1 VRDAAWVEAEY
12 ALDTLG
18 PKRPLT
24 LPLGSLPPQ
33 RAAAAA
39 GAGAAVPAELR
50 ARVAQLL
57 ASQSSRRMY
66 VTVQARRALL
76 CRGRAAALS
85 PRTCDAAAPSL
96 HTSVCTACGRC
107 CALRGAQPCTM
118 PRHRRQ
124 MRRRGAS

>member
-1 VRDAAWVEAEY
+1 MRDAAWVEAEY

-33 RAAAAA
+33 RA
-39 GAGAAVPAELR
+39 AAVPAELR

-76 CRGRAAALS
+76 CRERATALS
-85 PRTCDAAAPSL
+85 PAHVMQLRPACTRLSAQPAAGAVRCGAHGLAP
-96 HTSVCTACGRC
+96 CPGIGGRC
-107 CALRGAQPCTM
+107 AGAP
-118 PRHRRQ
+118 
-124 MRRRGAS
+124 

>member
-1 VRDAAWVEAEY
+1 MRDAAWVEAEY

-76 CRGRAAALS
+76 CRERATALS
-85 PRTCDAAAPSL
+85 PAHVMQLRPACTRLSAQPAAGAVRCGAHGLAP
-96 HTSVCTACGRC
+96 CPGIGGRC
-107 CALRGAQPCTM
+107 AGAP
-118 PRHRRQ
+118 
-124 MRRRGAS
+124 